1 LKGAEVITEM
11 VSLSGGEITVHNTG
25 LTTNEIIADPI
36 AVEKLSQEGWHDVTH
51 RVSLATE
58 LVKTNSE
65 ALNLVVVRD
74 EFDADTFDE
83 NVETEQHVEE
93 NDETTISVS
102 VEENMEPSVD
112 TTPDAPVGT
121 GGEDNETNVPP
132 SSVTLCDILISSR
145 IDWGAYYTDKELRV
159 LKLKYINLQ
168 DYLNH
173 KDISHI
179 GSTICDSA
187 VVDDEGN
194 PRV

>member
-1 LKGAEVITEM
+1 LKGAEVIIEM

-25 LTTNEIIADPI
+25 VTTKEIIADPI
-36 AVEKLSQEGWHDVTH
+36 TVEQLSQEGWHDVTH

-112 TTPDAPVGT
+112 TAPDALVGT

-132 SSVTLCDILISSR
+132 PLIGYSV
-145 IDWGAYYTDKELRV
+145 
-159 LKLKYINLQ
+159 
-168 DYLNH
+168 
-173 KDISHI
+173 
-179 GSTICDSA
+179 
-187 VVDDEGN
+187 
-194 PRV
+194 